1 MSDAGLSFDTASK
14 VTGLGVSDC
23 AVVCAIL
30 ALTSARFA
38 ARSVA
43 RSRLDGGTGDEAM
56 VRNKTRGV
64 YLRRYTAGLNM
75 HGAQSVVLLEAKP
88 FDSRSFNGF
97 SLTTPRAL
105 PLTTVF
111 PNELSVPR

>member
-1 MSDAGLSFDTASK
+1 MSNS
-14 VTGLGVSDC
+14 
-23 AVVCAIL
+23 AVVCAIF

-43 RSRLDGGTGDEAM
+43 RSRLDAETEDEAM
-56 VRNKTRGV
+56 VRKKTKGV
-64 YLRRYTAGLNM
+64 NLKRYTAGLNM
-75 HGAQSVVLLEAKP
+75 HGGQNVGLLEAKP

-97 SLTTPRAL
+97 SLTTPRVL

-111 PNELSVPR
+111 PNELSVPK